1 MLQATAT
8 QQAAASHQGLVCAPR
23 FPPVPSTSLVLV
35 LLVRMPNLDC
45 RPVRSFSY
53 SFPCPLAMKVIISGA
68 GPVGLTTA
76 LALAREGIEVTVL
89 ERAAELATDLRAST
103 WHPPTLDMMGE
114 LGLVDEILRGGLIA
128 RTFQVRDRRTG
139 SIAEFDMSLLK
150 GETDHPYRV
159 QYEQFR
165 FTHLVAS
172 RLQAFP
178 HVKLIFD
185 TKVSSVEQHDSQVRV
200 LTEDGAAHQ
209 GDWLIGADGAYSAV
223 RSALGIEF
231 PGLTFPERF
240 FVVSTPFEFEN
251 HLPRLS
257 YVNYVADIDEWCVL
271 LKVPGLWRCLFPTN
285 EESDEEVMASSE
297 RRLQSVFAKPEPYET
312 RHRTLYRVHQRVAES
327 YRKGRAFLA
336 GDAAHL
342 NNPIGGMGMN
352 GGLHDGLNLARKL
365 IELHRSGVD
374 RLDAYEGERR
384 PVAIE
389 HINANTA
396 RNREVLAERDP
407 AARKRKQDEL
417 CRTADDPVAAK
428 AYLMKSS
435 MINTLKQA
443 A

>member
-1 MLQATAT
+1 
-8 QQAAASHQGLVCAPR
+8 
-23 FPPVPSTSLVLV
+23 
-35 LLVRMPNLDC
+35 
-45 RPVRSFSY
+45 
-53 SFPCPLAMKVIISGA
+53 MKVIISGA

-103 WHPPTLDMMGE
+103 WHPPTLDMMGD
-114 LGLVDEILRGGLIA
+114 LGLIDDILRDGLIA

-139 SIAEFDMSLLK
+139 AIAEFDMGLLK

-172 RLQAFP
+172 RLAAFA
-178 HVKLIFD
+178 HARVVFNARVAS
-185 TKVSSVEQHDSQVRV
+185 VSQDADRITVT
-200 LTEDGAAHQ
+200 TEDGVVHEA
-209 GDWLIGADGAYSAV
+209 DWLIGSDGAYSSV
-223 RSALGIEF
+223 RTSLDIDF

-240 FVVSTPFEFEN
+240 FVISTPFPFEQ
-251 HLPRLS
+251 HLNQLS
-257 YVNYVADIDEWCVL
+257 YVNYVADTDEWCVL

-285 EESDEEVMASSE
+285 EESDEEVLGSGE
-297 RRLQSVFAKPEPYET
+297 RRLQGVFAKPEPYET
-312 RHRTLYRVHQRVAES
+312 RHKTLYRVHQRVAAT
-327 YRKGRAFLA
+327 YRKGRGFLA

-352 GGLHDGLNLARKL
+352 GGLHDGLNLAGKL
-365 IELHRSGVD
+365 IALNREGTD
-374 RLDAYEGERR
+374 RLDNYEVERR
-384 PVAIE
+384 PIAIDY
-389 HINANTA
+389 INATTA
-396 RNREVLAERDP
+396 RNREMLAERDP

-417 CRTADDPVAAK
+417 CRTAEDPVAAK

-435 MINTLKQA
+435 MINTLRRA